1 MRELINEVTVKFT
14 AISENEGFA
23 RSVAVSFAAQA
34 SPTVSQLAD
43 IKCAVSEAV
52 TNCIVHAYKDA
63 FGKVSLTMKRYS
75 DGLIAVTVKDS
86 GIGIEDVE
94 AAKEP
99 LFTTDTTG
107 ERSGM
112 GFAIMESMTDSMTV
126 RSVPGKGTTV
136 TLKIK
141 VGTYGRK

>member
-1 MRELINEVTVKFT
+1 MKTPVNQVTAKFT
-14 AISENEGFA
+14 AISENESFA
-23 RSVAVSFAAQA
+23 RTLAVNFVAQA

-52 TNCIVHAYKDA
+52 TNCIVHAYKDTV
-63 FGKVSLTMKRYS
+63 GTVTLSMKRYS
-75 DGLIAVTVKDS
+75 DGLIVIAVKDS
-86 GIGIEDVE
+86 GVGIPDIE

-112 GFAIMESMTDSMTV
+112 GFSIMESMTDSMTV
-126 RSVPGKGTTV
+126 RSAGGKGTTV
-136 TLKIK
+136 TMKIR